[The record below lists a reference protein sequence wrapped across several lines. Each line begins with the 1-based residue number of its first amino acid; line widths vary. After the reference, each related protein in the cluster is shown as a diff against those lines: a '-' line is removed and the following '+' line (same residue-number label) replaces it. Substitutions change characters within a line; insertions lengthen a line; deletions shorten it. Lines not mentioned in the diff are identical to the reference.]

1 MFEPYPACFQ
11 RGLWS
16 DRHGV
21 IERDPT
27 LASARTFIDPGDLP
41 QERIVPEHHPQIPAV
56 GQCGAEVQD
65 SGAAEQAR
73 SFCRPVVSLAEDG
86 GEQTSQAEAHGEAIA
101 RRPAEPGL

>member
-27 LASARTFIDPGDLP
+27 LAFSRTFIDPGDLLS
-41 QERIVPEHHPQIPAV
+41 I
-56 GQCGAEVQD
+56 G
-65 SGAAEQAR
+65 
-73 SFCRPVVSLAEDG
+73 VVTGPLIGFQKDPLRLVATVS
-86 GEQTSQAEAHGEAIA
+86 A
-101 RRPAEPGL
+101 RRPGALHLAQGRRARFCYLSRLSL